1 MVFKV
6 TALEYLDAA
15 ASVSVLFNDN
25 NQIYCRKSL
34 PGEPPDA
41 IAARV
46 IVKDDSVD
54 FDTGRDTND
63 LLRPRPAAYEIYQY
77 P

>member
-1 MVFKV
+1 MAFKV
-6 TALEYLDAA
+6 TALEDINDA

-25 NQIYCRKSL
+25 GQIYCRKIR

-46 IVKDDSVD
+46 IMKNDSVV

-63 LLRPRPAAYEIYQY
+63 LLHPIRQGFVKAKP
-77 P
+77 